1 MQKIEFGFA
10 NEANPKGTWEG
21 IGIKPNTL
29 LTEADFYGTVK
40 LERDS
45 YIIAKVTE
53 DKYNNYPQLV
63 GKFLVR
69 PAIADLYPDGSGII
83 FLDQEQSLEA
93 YQLEDYLNSPQVKDK
108 IFSIEDI
115 IKLSNGVVPADK
127 AFSMLTD
134 QDRVVTTSITHEV
147 FERKNNALKNCHLS
161 FSELQMRYEQQLETS
176 ENITR

>member
-1 MQKIEFGFA
+1 MLPYF
-10 NEANPKGTWEG
+10 
-21 IGIKPNTL
+21 
-29 LTEADFYGTVK
+29 
-40 LERDS
+40 
-45 YIIAKVTE
+45 
-53 DKYNNYPQLV
+53 
-63 GKFLVR
+63 FLVIFIILWALIPLLADQIKEFLR
-69 PAIADLYPDGSGII
+69 IAPSVFDSIRSWTVDALDKLDTIRGLDVEAI
-83 FLDQEQSLEA
+83 
-93 YQLEDYLNSPQVKDK
+93 KDK